1 MNQKGWSL
9 LLVTLLCAA
18 GLAAADPGAREPRPV
33 PNGRILT
40 RGPVEADFAE
50 LERRIPGFA
59 GWHLDA
65 AGNAVVTL
73 KDRARSE
80 EAIAEIASRVEESR
94 AHGIAAN
101 ATPRFEVRDA
111 RYSFLQL
118 AAFRAALY
126 RDFPGDITS
135 VDVDEVH
142 NVLSLGVGDGAD
154 MQRVA
159 AAVAAMGIPADA
171 VSIRVA
177 KRAVARTHIF
187 EYHRPLRG
195 GSQFTF
201 RAGPNNTL
209 SVCTLGVN
217 GVEFNSSSY
226 AGFVTASHCT
236 QYPWGYT
243 GNSAGQNS
251 MATADLVA
259 TEYDDP
265 EVFTHADYD
274 SCPVDPTNTLTWGFA
289 AGCRWSDAAFY
300 RYLDSARTAAW
311 GGATIH
317 TTSFSNASMAYTVIS
332 GSKTVTGDASTVVGT
347 AVDKI
352 GATTGTTQGSVTATC
367 IDEWGMN
374 DANGKLVLL
383 LCQDGSDLYNNNGDS
398 GGPVYRDYS
407 TYMTWAG
414 ILWGQEQS
422 WPYYTLHSPAW
433 AVRLDLP
440 NFSY

>member
-1 MNQKGWSL
+1 MTRKVSSL

-18 GLAAADPGAREPRPV
+18 GVAAAERSPREPRPV

-80 EAIAEIASRVEESR
+80 EAIAEIASRVEEFR
-94 AHGIAAN
+94 AHGMAAN
-101 ATPRFEVRDA
+101 ATPRFEVREA

-118 AAFRAALY
+118 AAFRHALY
-126 RDFPGDITS
+126 RRFPAGITA
-135 VDVDEVH
+135 VDVDEVR

-159 AAVAAMGIPADA
+159 AAVAELGIPADA
-171 VSIRVA
+171 VALRVA
-177 KRAVARTHIF
+177 GRAVARTHIF

-226 AGFVTASHCT
+226 AGFVSASHCT
-236 QYPWGYT
+236 QYPWGYS

-265 EVFTHADYD
+265 EVFTNAAD
-274 SCPVDPTNTLTWGFA
+274 SNCPVDPTNTLTWGFA
-289 AGCRWSDAAFY
+289 AGCRWSDTAFY

-317 TTSFSNASMAYTVIS
+317 TTSYSSATTAYTVIS
-332 GSKTVTGDASTVVGT
+332 GSKTVSGDASTVVGT
-347 AVDKI
+347 AVSKI
-352 GATTGTTQGSVTATC
+352 GATTGTTQGYVTATC
-367 IDEWGMN
+367 IDEWGVN
-374 DANGKLVLL
+374 DANGKMVLL
-383 LCQDGSDLYNNNGDS
+383 LCQDGSDLDNNSGDS

-407 TYMTWAG
+407 TYVTWAG

-422 WPYYTLHSPAW
+422 SPFYTLHSPAW